1 MKKITDKNKITK
13 DWFKDWANEY
23 DATLGKLKRHHD
35 MLDLVVESSK
45 VKTGDRVLDIGC
57 GTGLLS
63 LKFLK
68 KADCVVTG
76 VDSSTKMLAICR
88 KKIKQLGLNRKITCR
103 LVDAEQ
109 MDFPDDAFD
118 IIASTVTLH
127 HIQNKTP
134 VFKKIHRILK
144 PGGRFVLGDWDMDTT
159 GSLTDPKRMLRI
171 LDFLKQEF
179 ALALNEGGIPAFIR
193 MYDNGKKHILNE
205 GEYCVSFKQWKE
217 LCLKAEFKKVAVQ
230 PVPNFEWFNVLTA
243 IK

>member
-1 MKKITDKNKITK
+1 MAEKNKITK

-35 MLDLVVESSK
+35 LLDLVVACSK
-45 VKTGDRVLDIGC
+45 VKAGDRVLDIGC

-68 KADCVVTG
+68 KADCIVRG
-76 VDSSTKMLAICR
+76 IDSSPKMLAICR
-88 KKIKQLGLNRKITCR
+88 KKIKQLGLNKKMTCQ

-109 MDFPDDAFD
+109 MDFPDNTFN
-118 IIASTVTLH
+118 IIASTVALH
-127 HIQNKTP
+127 HVQNKTP

-144 PGGRFVLGDWDMDTT
+144 PGGRFVLGDLDMDTT

-171 LDFLKQEF
+171 LDCLKQEF
-179 ALALNEGGIPAFIR
+179 ALALKEGGIDTFIR

-217 LCLKAEFKKVAVQ
+217 LCLKAKFKKVTIQ
-230 PVPNFEWFNVLTA
+230 SVPNFEWFKVLTA